1 MYSIDLGLDQFTSS
15 LHLKKVENGE
25 TRVLDPVR
33 KKWIL
38 LEPEEFVRQL
48 LIQKLITIS
57 GFSVARMAVEKVFKN
72 IPKKKRFDLLIY
84 DQNHQPFL
92 LVECKSPNV
101 EISEKTFFQAG
112 WYNEE
117 LKVPYILVTNGPH
130 TFCLSIDH
138 QTKQYAFLKEI
149 PTPSIK

>member
-1 MYSIDLGLDQFTSS
+1 M
-15 LHLKKVENGE
+15 
-25 TRVLDPVR
+25 VLTIR
-33 KKWIL
+33 IK
-38 LEPEEFVRQL
+38 QL

-72 IPKKKRFDLLIY
+72 MPKKKRFDLLIY

-92 LVECKSPNV
+92 LVECKSPSV

-117 LKVPYILVTNGPH
+117 LKVPYVLVTNGPY